1 MKNVL
6 LLEDHAES
14 RSSLAYV
21 LSRDGYRVLESPN
34 GRSALA
40 IARRER
46 LHAFVVDLKLPDMD
60 GLDVLREVQQLA
72 PGVPSV
78 VMTGY
83 GTVDAAVEA
92 MKLGATDFI
101 TKPIHVDQLLALLRR
116 SIDAAG
122 QRGAVSTPPSQASA
136 EMAELGILG
145 LSRPMLDLFDT
156 VKRIAPHPST
166 VLILGESGTGKELIA
181 RALHALGMRARGPF
195 IAINCANLSE
205 QILESELFGHE
216 RGAFTSADTAKPGV
230 MEAADGGTL
239 FLDEVNEIGLGAQ
252 AKLLR
257 ALERRE
263 FRRVGGTR
271 KIKVDCNVIA
281 ASNVNLDEWV
291 ADGRLRPDLYYRL
304 KVVTLV
310 VPPLRD
316 RREAIVPLAER
327 FLADV
332 ARRFGQPVKRLSSD
346 VISHLTRYPWPGNVR
361 ELKNLME
368 SLTLMVPRTTIEE
381 DDLPAAFRGPA
392 TPEITLY
399 VGMRMDQVERE
410 VIRRSLEAYPTVK
423 ETARVLGMGLR
434 TLHDKM
440 KRYGLRKPRP

>member
-1 MKNVL
+1 M
-6 LLEDHAES
+6 
-14 RSSLAYV
+14 
-21 LSRDGYRVLESPN
+21 
-34 GRSALA
+34 
-40 IARRER
+40 
-46 LHAFVVDLKLPDMD
+46 
-60 GLDVLREVQQLA
+60 
-72 PGVPSV
+72 
-78 VMTGY
+78 
-83 GTVDAAVEA
+83 
-92 MKLGATDFI
+92 
-101 TKPIHVDQLLALLRR
+101 
-116 SIDAAG
+116 
-122 QRGAVSTPPSQASA
+122 VSTPPSQASA
-136 EMAELGILG
+136 EMEELGILG

-166 VLILGESGTGKELIA
+166 VLVLGESGTGKELIA

-195 IAINCANLSE
+195 VAINCANLSE

-216 RGAFTSADTAKPGV
+216 RGAFTSADSAKPGV
-230 MEAADGGTL
+230 MEAADSGTL

-310 VPPLRD
+310 VPPLRE
-316 RREAIVPLAER
+316 RRDAVVPLAER

-332 ARRFGQPVKRLSSD
+332 ARRFGQPVKRLSHD
-346 VISHLTRYPWPGNVR
+346 VVAHLTRYPWPGNVR

-368 SLTLMVPRTTIEE
+368 SLTLMVPGTTIEE
-381 DDLPAAFRGPA
+381 EDLPVAFRGPA
-392 TPEITLY
+392 APEITLH
-399 VGMRMDQVERE
+399 VGMRMEQVERE
-410 VIRRSLEAYPTVK
+410 VIRRSLEAFPTVK

-440 KRYGLRKPRP
+440 KRYGLRKPRA